1 MLLVLAMALMVA
13 PLVVLFVCEQAAKR
27 GRGPLAEP
35 DRMPVLSAPSVPAVV
50 SAPAPP
56 SELVFSGA
64 RDAEG
69 CAAESRLVRGLLDGT
84 LDRARYHT
92 EMAALAGATVAL
104 PDEPPDGRSR

>member
-13 PLVVLFVCEQAAKR
+13 PLVVLFFCEQAAKK

-35 DRMPVLSAPSVPAVV
+35 DRMPVLSAPP
-50 SAPAPP
+50 APAPP

-92 EMAALAGATVAL
+92 EMAALAGATV
-104 PDEPPDGRSR
+104 PPDGRSR